1 MQVDMAAG
9 TTAVWRPGF
18 QRFAGEPK
26 FVPRPGAAAE
36 DDGWLLCVV
45 FHSGGSRLGGGGR
58 QPRPCGLRNARGPS
72 LVHNRPHAW
81 LAWLV
86 GLVLGIHPMRLLRP
100 SAGTGESQLAILD
113 ARDVEQG
120 PVAVLQFRQARQAG
134 AGGVGGARSSQQGC
148 CDRSPGGMGAHL
160 VRVPSTAG

>member
-1 MQVDMAAG
+1 MPTPPQGRPHRFVYGYSSQFEEPSIGIAKVDMAAG

-45 FHSGGSRLGGGGR
+45 FHSG
-58 QPRPCGLRNARGPS
+58 
-72 LVHNRPHAW
+72 
-81 LAWLV
+81 
-86 GLVLGIHPMRLLRP
+86 
-100 SAGTGESQLAILD
+100 TGESQLAILD

-120 PVAVLQFRQARQAG
+120 PVAVLQFRQPIPSG
-134 AGGVGGARSSQQGC
+134 LHGC
-148 CDRSPGGMGAHL
+148 WADVCYA
-160 VRVPSTAG
+160 PS